1 MRRPNGCG
9 TITKLSGSRRRP
21 YAVRIPARDRKGRVV
36 QKYLSYHATQRE
48 AFEALEAYRQR
59 LANGSA
65 PAPEDLG
72 VTLQQVYDLWSARKY
87 AKAGTSSIQGYQASW
102 KRLSRFASLPI
113 RKLTIDHYQQI
124 IDEDEQRQASKSTI
138 ANDHL
143 LMRALNKY
151 AMERDWITKDYSA
164 FVVLPSVAQKHE
176 KGAFT
181 DLEIAR
187 LEQLAA
193 AGVPGADAA
202 LVLVYTGFRINE
214 FLSLTRFSYDAEEDA
229 LRGGSKTKAG
239 KNRIVPV
246 HPKIKPYILSWLSQS
261 GDTLYQ
267 YQGKS
272 LTSAVFRTKLFYPL
286 MHQLNRPQATPH
298 WCRHTF
304 ASLLH
309 SAGADELSIKRLM
322 GHSDKDITEHY
333 THLTINDLRHA
344 ILLIA

>member
-151 AMERDWITKDYSA
+151 AMERDWI
-164 FVVLPSVAQKHE
+164 H
-176 KGAFT
+176 
-181 DLEIAR
+181 
-187 LEQLAA
+187 
-193 AGVPGADAA
+193 
-202 LVLVYTGFRINE
+202 
-214 FLSLTRFSYDAEEDA
+214 
-229 LRGGSKTKAG
+229 
-239 KNRIVPV
+239 
-246 HPKIKPYILSWLSQS
+246 
-261 GDTLYQ
+261 
-267 YQGKS
+267 
-272 LTSAVFRTKLFYPL
+272 
-286 MHQLNRPQATPH
+286 
-298 WCRHTF
+298 
-304 ASLLH
+304 
-309 SAGADELSIKRLM
+309 
-322 GHSDKDITEHY
+322 
-333 THLTINDLRHA
+333 
-344 ILLIA
+344 